1 MRRMPLSSAQG
12 PRTFTLR
19 RVELEIRPE
28 PSDEERAAI
37 EAALEAAADAR
48 QPADSSSWRAA
59 GVREATGRGDDD
71 A

>member
-1 MRRMPLSSAQG
+1 MPLTSALV
-12 PRTFTLR
+12 PRTFTLV

-37 EAALEAAADAR
+37 EAALEAAVER
-48 QPADSSSWRAA
+48 PAAETSRWRAA
-59 GVREATGRGDDD
+59 GLREATGRDDDD

>member
-1 MRRMPLSSAQG
+1 MPISSAQR
-12 PRTFTLR
+12 PRTFTLG

-37 EAALEAAADAR
+37 EAALEAAAESPPEAETSR
-48 QPADSSSWRAA
+48 WRAA
-59 GVREATGRGDDD
+59 GLREATGRSDDD

>member
-1 MRRMPLSSAQG
+1 MTRRMPLSSALG
-12 PRTFTLR
+12 SRTFTLV

-37 EAALEAAADAR
+37 EAALEAAANGR
-48 QPADSSSWRAA
+48 PAAETSRWRAA
-59 GVREATGRGDDD
+59 GLLEATGRDDD

>member
-1 MRRMPLSSAQG
+1 MTRRMPISSALA
-12 PRTFTLR
+12 PRTFTLV

-37 EAALEAAADAR
+37 EAALEAAANERPTVEASR
-48 QPADSSSWRAA
+48 WRAA
-59 GVREATGRGDDD
+59 GTREATGREGD